1 MDVKNF
7 LVSLCARL
15 WRIEIWASNTL
26 YAHTTHRSSSC
37 SHTYTGCS
45 KSSSPQPHAD
55 APPNTKD
62 LGAVELVAH
71 TPMQF
76 SLGAGKG
83 VTVTGSPLS
92 TGMMVKLVM
101 MTTNANGSV
110 DHSQGQIETLPG
122 QQCAISLGDTMVG
135 LTPTLKT
142 P

>member
-1 MDVKNF
+1 MHIQHIAAV
-7 LVSLCARL
+7 LAVIL
-15 WRIEIWASNTL
+15 I
-26 YAHTTHRSSSC
+26 
-37 SHTYTGCS
+37 TGCS
-45 KSSSPQPHAD
+45 KSSSQQPHAG

-62 LGAVELVAH
+62 LGAVELVAQ

-76 SLGAGKG
+76 SLGSGKG

-101 MTTNANGSV
+101 MTTNADGSV
-110 DHSQGQIETLPG
+110 DRSQGQIETLPG